1 MPRLDR
7 KEVIIT
13 EYAIPQA
20 TLMRAN
26 MKNTVLITPL
36 SIVGDARKYQVCID
50 LLYFASPL

>member
-26 MKNTVLITPL
+26 MKNTVLIAPF
-36 SIVGDARKYQVCID
+36 SIVGDARKYQVRID
-50 LLYFASPL
+50 L